1 MFVASIVCLAGLS
14 ASCAD
19 DDKWVSQP
27 VRMRLAAW
35 QQFADSCVG
44 RFTATTPLGRAIAL
58 ELVIGDTTG
67 GIEVTPEV
75 RAENISVGDHFDFL
89 VTETRCGAVRR
100 WRVREQPKF

>member
-1 MFVASIVCLAGLS
+1 MFVASIVCLVGLS

-35 QQFADSCVG
+35 QQYADSCVG

-58 ELVIGDTTG
+58 ELVVNDTTG

-89 VTETRCGAVRR
+89 VTETRCRAVRR